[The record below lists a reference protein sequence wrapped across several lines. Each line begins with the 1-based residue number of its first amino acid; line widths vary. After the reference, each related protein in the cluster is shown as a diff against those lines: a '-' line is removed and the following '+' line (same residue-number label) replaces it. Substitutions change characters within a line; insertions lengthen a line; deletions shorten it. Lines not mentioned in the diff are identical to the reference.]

1 MRDATLFA
9 GASNELSWRHP
20 ATSDTQIITHLR
32 CSAAASGTDLRSH
45 PSDLGVY
52 EITVEGGEVTDVD
65 APHWERIG
73 QERGSIGFTIDYAG
87 VAPTLSELAAEAVA
101 VEAAGADVVE
111 LPTEPTD
118 GRPTRLDIDW
128 DEAATD
134 DEACFIIGDY
144 SVTDR

>member
-1 MRDATLFA
+1 M
-9 GASNELSWRHP
+9 
-20 ATSDTQIITHLR
+20 
-32 CSAAASGTDLRSH
+32 
-45 PSDLGVY
+45 
-52 EITVEGGEVTDVD
+52 D

-73 QERGSIGFTIDYAG
+73 QERGSIGFTSDYAG

-111 LPTEPTD
+111 LSTEPTD